1 MRKSFLLLAGA
12 AAVLV
17 SCSKTETVDKAST
30 NKIGFTGAYIGNTV
44 ESRAVTENDKSN
56 LSEFLVF
63 GQYDDGELSVQIFN
77 NVPVTKGENGSW
89 TYSGGDRVWLKDK
102 NYVFAAYAPANAL
115 SSPNITDNGY
125 LDIGSYTSDASRQYD
140 LIYATQT
147 AQGRETGNNRPV
159 QFTFKH
165 LLSWVKLS
173 LVNSFSN
180 EYEVTVSNI
189 SVDGILPTNTFT
201 ANEEVTGTDKN
212 GGSWS
217 EATGKATMFNFAT
230 SGETIDAI
238 NPKTYD
244 MVVVPQTIG
253 TVIVTFNVTVEEI
266 STRQILVDN
275 KLMTATL
282 PITNGT
288 PLEWKMGNRYNY
300 KATIDYTSVK
310 LDVIEFKLSE
320 EGVTSWTDSDDII
333 LDAQFSE

>member
-44 ESRAVTENDKSN
+44 ESRAVTENDQSN
-56 LSEFLVF
+56 LSKFQVF
-63 GQYDDGELSVQIFN
+63 GQYAKEETTVQIFN
-77 NVPVTKGENGSW
+77 NVPVTKGEDGMW

-102 NYVFAAYAPANAL
+102 SYVFAAYAPAKAL
-115 SSPNITDNGY
+115 SSPDVTNNGY
-125 LDIGSYTSDASRQYD
+125 LNIGSYTSDANHQYD

-147 AQGRETGNNRPV
+147 AQGKETGNNTPV

-165 LLSWVKLS
+165 LLSWVRLS
-173 LVNSFSN
+173 LVNSFSD

-189 SVDGILPTNTFT
+189 SVSGILPTNTFT
-201 ANEEVTGTDKN
+201 TSEEVTGTDKN
-212 GGSWS
+212 GGYWN
-217 EATGKATMFNFAT
+217 EATGETRAFNFAT
-230 SGETIDAI
+230 SDETIDAM

-253 TVIVTFNVTVEEI
+253 PVTVTFNVTVKEI

-275 KLMTATL
+275 KSMTATL
-282 PITNGT
+282 PTTNGN
-288 PLEWKMGNRYNY
+288 PSAWDMGNRYNY

-310 LDVIEFKLSE
+310 LDVIEFELSE
-320 EGVTSWTDSDDII
+320 EGVTSWTNSGDII